1 MKKTRS
7 KAYHD
12 TVRQLS
18 DRIVKAQEPISI
30 LDAIKWDDKVEA
42 AFFAGKCQK
51 QPPVD
56 AAYYAGRPLSFDPE
70 SKRDEFYEIE
80 RDISRTLG
88 HFNPLGKIMKRI
100 CREYRLVSTML
111 EHRGRS
117 DFGRIS
123 QELYGTASEVFHAGD
138 PTLGD
143 LGAMMDDTL
152 ERLSNSDV
160 IQDEEKSIDAEVAA
174 KQLDERLNAAF
185 GDTQVRVIV
194 DDNIV
199 ADAAAG
205 SDYLKIRRD
214 AMFNQRDID
223 ILYVHEGMVHL
234 GTTLN
239 GQRQSICTFLSK
251 GPPSSTITQ
260 EGLAILMEIIAFVSY
275 PTRLRKLANRI
286 QAVQLVEQGATFVD
300 IYRFFHDQGFGEKTS
315 YTNATRVFRGSTPT
329 GKPFTKDLSYTK
341 GFIMLYNFLQLAVR
355 EGKLESIQMLFCG
368 KTNLEDIKVLT
379 QLAEEGLVQPPTFL
393 PEQMR
398 DMRALSAWMCFSN
411 FLNHLSLDRV
421 ESDYSTLL

>member
-1 MKKTRS
+1 M
-7 KAYHD
+7 KAYHE

-18 DRIVKAQEPISI
+18 DRIVKAQEPIRI
-30 LDAIKWDDKVEA
+30 LDAIKWDDRIES
-42 AFFAGKCQK
+42 AFFASKCK
-51 QPPVD
+51 ELPLVD
-56 AAYYAGRPLSFDPE
+56 IDYYQGRPLSFDPD

-80 RDISRTLG
+80 RDIARRLG
-88 HFNPLGKIMKRI
+88 NFNPLGRIMRRI

-111 EHRGRS
+111 ENRGKPA
-117 DFGRIS
+117 FGRIS

-138 PTLGD
+138 PTLAD
-143 LGAMMDDTL
+143 LGRMMDATL
-152 ERLSNSDV
+152 TKLSASDV
-160 IQDEEKSIDAEVAA
+160 IQDEDKTINAEQAA
-174 KQLDERLNAAF
+174 KQLDERLNAKF
-185 GDTQVRVIV
+185 NDTQVRVLL

-223 ILYVHEGMVHL
+223 ILFVHEGMVHL

-260 EGLAILMEIIAFVSY
+260 EGLAILMEVIAFVSY

-286 QAVQLVEQGATFVD
+286 QAVDLVENGADFID
-300 IYRFFHDQGFGEKTS
+300 IYQFFVKQGFSEKTS

-341 GFIMLYNFLQLAVR
+341 GFVMLYNFLQLAVQK
-355 EGKLESIQMLFCG
+355 GNLNAIQMLFCG

-379 QLAEEGLVQPPTFL
+379 QLAEEGLVQAPVFL
-393 PEQMR
+393 PDQLR
-398 DMRALSAWMCFSN
+398 DMSALSAWMCFSN
-411 FLNHLSLDRV
+411 FLNHLTLDRV
-421 ESDYSTLL
+421 ESDYAALL